1 MKLSVN
7 DLNVFVNT
15 PKDIAKLCE
24 DLSRLGLE
32 VESCIPCI
40 APKNVV
46 VGKVL
51 EKAPHKNAEKLSVCQ
66 VGVGKVLEK
75 APHKNAEKLSVC
87 QVGVGKEVLQI
98 VCGAKNVA
106 PNQFVPVA
114 LNGALIGST
123 TIAKTELRGV
133 ESCGMI
139 CSSAELGFPKINDGI
154 LELDESV
161 GELVLGKELNEYA
174 SFNTHVLEISLTPN
188 RGDCLSVLGI
198 AREIS
203 AFYHTPLKP
212 IKALNFTPKSDLIT
226 LSAGENIESHL
237 AYYLIYNHSLKTP
250 LNIKLSLAH
259 NNALSENDLKNFIEF
274 STHFSGVIMNAYS
287 LNKTPMDL
295 SVKNDENNLESVYIN
310 HQKRST
316 IAIKHQDQ
324 KDLSEYLLLEASY
337 TDPISLSLKLHAL
350 KDKTLQKDNALIYRS
365 ARGSNPNLSDGLN
378 FLSAHLKAAILESK
392 QIKHSLKDRTLTF
405 QLEDITE
412 ILGLAVEKEK
422 IQGILK
428 NLGFKVSVKEP
439 NSNPQILEVIAPN
452 FRHDIKTIQDIA
464 EEILRFV
471 GIDNLISKPLDCVS
485 SKNSNPHYDT
495 HRFFEN
501 LKHKALACGFKEV
514 IHYVF
519 YSKEKQQKLGF
530 EVLEDPLELQNP
542 ITTDLNTLRTSLV
555 CGLLDASLRN
565 KNLGFKSIA
574 LYEKGSVYNSK
585 REEIQKLG
593 FLVSGL
599 QKKESYPDAKG
610 KAWDFYSFAECVSKV
625 IGDFSL
631 ERLTAQTPINH
642 PYQSAKIIQNHE
654 IIGVIAKIHPKVIQE
669 LDLFESY
676 YAEIDAFKLKR
687 PAMLLK
693 PFSIYPSSVRDL
705 TLIIDENTAFS
716 EIKKALKD
724 AQIPNLSEILPLDI
738 FKESHNTIA
747 LSVRCVIHSLE
758 KTLNDEEVNS
768 AVQKALEIL
777 EKEFNARLKG

>member
-32 VESCIPCI
+32 VESCVSCV

-66 VGVGKVLEK
+66 VD
-75 APHKNAEKLSVC
+75 
-87 QVGVGKEVLQI
+87 VGKEVLQI

-133 ESCGMI
+133 ESHGMI
-139 CSSAELGFPKINDGI
+139 CSSTELGFPKINDGI

-174 SFNTHVLEISLTPN
+174 PFNTHVLEISLTPN

-226 LSAGENIESHL
+226 LSVGENIESHL
-237 AYYLIYNHSLKTP
+237 AYYLICNYSLKTP

-259 NNALSENDLKNFIEF
+259 NNALSENELKNFIEF

-287 LNKTPMDL
+287 LNKTPVDL

-324 KDLSEYLLLEASY
+324 KDLSECLLLEASY

-378 FLSAHLKAAILESK
+378 FLSVHLKATILESK
-392 QIKHSLKDRTLTF
+392 QTEHSLKDRALTF

-422 IQGILK
+422 IQSILK

-439 NSNPQILEVIAPN
+439 NLKPQILEIIVPN

-471 GIDNLISKPLDCVS
+471 GIDNLASKPLHCVS

-542 ITTDLNTLRTSLV
+542 ITTELNTLRTSLV

-574 LYEKGSVYNSK
+574 LYEKGSVYNAK

-631 ERLTAQTPINH
+631 EKLTAQTPINH
-642 PYQSAKIIQNHE
+642 PYQSAKIIQNNE

-676 YAEIDAFKLKR
+676 YAEIDASKLKR

-716 EIKKALKD
+716 RIKKALKD

-738 FKESHNTIA
+738 FKESDNTIA

>member
-7 DLNVFVNT
+7 DLSVFVNT

-66 VGVGKVLEK
+66 VD
-75 APHKNAEKLSVC
+75 
-87 QVGVGKEVLQI
+87 VGKEVLPI

-139 CSSAELGFPKINDGI
+139 CSSSELGFPKINDGI

-174 SFNTHVLEISLTPN
+174 PFNTHVLEISLTPN

-212 IKALNFTPKSDLIT
+212 IKALNFTPTSDWIT
-226 LSAGENIESHL
+226 LSADKNIESHL
-237 AYYLIYNHSLKTP
+237 AYYLVCNHSLKTP

-259 NNALSENDLKNFIEF
+259 NNALSENDLNNFIEF
-274 STHFSGVIMNAYS
+274 SAHFSGVVMNAYS

-324 KDLSEYLLLEASY
+324 KDLSEHLLLEASY
-337 TDPISLSLKLHAL
+337 IDPISLSLKLHAL

-378 FLSAHLKAAILESK
+378 FLSAQLKATILESK
-392 QIKHSLKDRTLTF
+392 QTKHSLKDRTLKF
-405 QLEDITE
+405 KLEDITE

-422 IQGILK
+422 IQSILK
-428 NLGFKVSVKEP
+428 NLDFKVSVKEP
-439 NSNPQILEVIAPN
+439 NSKPQILEVIAPN

-471 GIDNLISKPLDCVS
+471 GIDNLISKPLHCVS
-485 SKNSNPHYDT
+485 SKNSNPHYET

-514 IHYVF
+514 IHYMF

-542 ITTDLNTLRTSLV
+542 ITTELNTLRTSLV

-593 FLVSGL
+593 FLASGL

-631 ERLTAQTPINH
+631 EKLTIQTPINH
-642 PYQSAKIIQNHE
+642 PYQSAKIIQNNE
-654 IIGVIAKIHPKVIQE
+654 VIGVIAKIHPKVIQE

-676 YAEIDAFKLKR
+676 YAEIDASKLKR

-716 EIKKALKD
+716 RIKKALKD

-738 FKESHNTIA
+738 FKESDNTIA

>member
-7 DLNVFVNT
+7 DLSVFVDT

-32 VESCIPCI
+32 VESSIPCV

-51 EKAPHKNAEKLSVCQ
+51 EKAR
-66 VGVGKVLEK
+66 
-75 APHKNAEKLSVC
+75 HKNAEKLSVC

-139 CSSAELGFPKINDGI
+139 CSSNELGFPKINDGI

-161 GELVLGKELNEYA
+161 GELVLGKELNEYTP
-174 SFNTHVLEISLTPN
+174 FNTHVLEISLTPN

-226 LSAGENIESHL
+226 LCVGENIESHL
-237 AYYLIYNHSLKTP
+237 AYYLICNHSLKTP
-250 LNIKLSLAH
+250 LNVKLSLAH
-259 NNALSENDLKNFIEF
+259 NNALSENDLNNFIEF
-274 STHFSGVIMNAYS
+274 SAHFSGVVMNAYS
-287 LNKTPMDL
+287 LDATPIDL

-316 IAIKHQDQ
+316 IAIKHQDP

-378 FLSAHLKAAILESK
+378 FLSARLKAAILESK
-392 QIKHSLKDRTLTF
+392 QTKHALKDRTLKF
-405 QLEDITE
+405 KLEDITE
-412 ILGLAVEKEK
+412 ILGLAIEEET

-428 NLGFKVSVKEP
+428 NLGFKVSTKVP
-439 NSNPQILEVIAPN
+439 NSRPQILEVVAPN

-471 GIDNLISKPLDCVS
+471 GIDHLISKPLDSVS
-485 SKNSNPHYDT
+485 NKKSNPHYDT

-514 IHYVF
+514 VHYVF

-542 ITTDLNTLRTSLV
+542 ITTELNTLRTSLV

-593 FLVSGL
+593 FLASGL

-631 ERLTAQTPINH
+631 EKLTTQTPISH
-642 PYQSAKIIQNHE
+642 PYQSAKIIQNNE

-676 YAEIDAFKLKR
+676 YAEIDASKLKR

-716 EIKKALKD
+716 RIKKALKD

-738 FKESHNTIA
+738 FKESDNTIA
-747 LSVRCVIHSLE
+747 LSVRCVIYSLE

>member
-7 DLNVFVNT
+7 DLSVFVDV
-15 PKDIAKLCE
+15 PKNIAKLCE
-24 DLSRLGLE
+24 DLSCLGLE
-32 VESCIPCI
+32 VESCMLCV

-46 VGKVL
+46 VGKIL

-66 VGVGKVLEK
+66 VD
-75 APHKNAEKLSVC
+75 
-87 QVGVGKEVLQI
+87 VGKEVLQI

-106 PNQFVPVA
+106 LNQFVPVA

-139 CSSAELGFPKINDGI
+139 CSSSELGFPKINDGI

-161 GELVLGKELNEYA
+161 GELVLGKGLNEYTP
-174 SFNTHVLEISLTPN
+174 FNTHVLEISLTPN
-188 RGDCLSVLGI
+188 RGDCLSVLGV
-198 AREIS
+198 AREVS

-212 IKALNFTPKSDLIT
+212 IKALNFTPKSDFVT

-237 AYYLIYNHSLKTP
+237 AYYLVYNHSLKTP
-250 LNIKLSLAH
+250 LKVKLSLAH
-259 NNALSENDLKNFIEF
+259 NNALSENDLNNFIEF
-274 STHFSGVIMNAYS
+274 STHFSGVIMNAYN
-287 LNKTPMDL
+287 LDATPIDL

-337 TDPISLSLKLHAL
+337 IDPISLSLKLHAL

-365 ARGSNPNLSDGLN
+365 TRGSNPNLSDGLN
-378 FLSAHLKAAILESK
+378 FLSAHLKATILESK
-392 QIKHSLKDRTLTF
+392 QTKHSLKDRALKF

-412 ILGLAVEKEK
+412 ILGLAVEEEK

-428 NLGFKVSVKEP
+428 NLGFKVSIKVS
-439 NSNPQILEVIAPN
+439 NSKPPILEVIAPN
-452 FRHDIKTIQDIA
+452 FRHDIKTIQDIV

-471 GIDNLISKPLDCVS
+471 GIDNLVSKPLNCVS
-485 SKNSNPHYDT
+485 SKNSNSHYDT

-519 YSKEKQQKLGF
+519 YSKEKQQELGF
-530 EVLEDPLELQNP
+530 EVLEDSLELQNP
-542 ITTDLNTLRTSLV
+542 ITTELNTLRTSLV

-593 FLVSGL
+593 FLASGL

-631 ERLTAQTPINH
+631 EKLTTQTPINH
-642 PYQSAKIIQNHE
+642 PYQSAKIIQNNE
-654 IIGVIAKIHPKVIQE
+654 IIGVIAKIHPKIIQE

-676 YAEIDAFKLKR
+676 YAEIDASKLKR

-716 EIKKALKD
+716 KIKKALKD
-724 AQIPNLSEILPLDI
+724 AQIPNLSGILPLDI
-738 FKESHNTIA
+738 FKESHNSIA

>member
-24 DLSRLGLE
+24 DLSCLGLE
-32 VESCIPCI
+32 VESCIPCV

-46 VGKVL
+46 VGKI
-51 EKAPHKNAEKLSVCQ
+51 
-66 VGVGKVLEK
+66 LEK

-133 ESCGMI
+133 ESHGMI

-161 GELVLGKELNEYA
+161 GELVLGKELNEYTP
-174 SFNTHVLEISLTPN
+174 FNTHVLEISLTPN
-188 RGDCLSVLGI
+188 RGDCLSVLGV
-198 AREIS
+198 AREVS

-226 LSAGENIESHL
+226 LSADKNIESHL
-237 AYYLIYNHSLKTP
+237 AYYLVCNHSLKTP
-250 LNIKLSLAH
+250 LKVKLSLAH
-259 NNALSENDLKNFIEF
+259 NNALSENDLNNFIEF
-274 STHFSGVIMNAYS
+274 STHFSGVIMNAYN
-287 LNKTPMDL
+287 LNITPIDL

-324 KDLSEYLLLEASY
+324 KDLSECLLLEASY
-337 TDPISLSLKLHAL
+337 IDPISLSLKLHAL

-378 FLSAHLKAAILESK
+378 FLSAHLKATILESK
-392 QIKHSLKDRTLTF
+392 QTQHSLKDRTLTF

-422 IQGILK
+422 IQSILK
-428 NLGFKVSVKEP
+428 NLGFKVSAKEP
-439 NSNPQILEVIAPN
+439 NSKPQVLEVVAPN

-471 GIDNLISKPLDCVS
+471 GIDHLISKPLHCVS
-485 SKNSNPHYDT
+485 SKNSNPHYET

-574 LYEKGSVYNSK
+574 LYEKGSVYNAK

-593 FLVSGL
+593 FLASGL

-631 ERLTAQTPINH
+631 EKLTAQTPINH
-642 PYQSAKIIQNHE
+642 PYQSAKIIQNNE
-654 IIGVIAKIHPKVIQE
+654 IIGVIAKIHPKIIQE

-676 YAEIDAFKLKR
+676 YAEIDASKLKR

-716 EIKKALKD
+716 RIKKALKD

-738 FKESHNTIA
+738 FKESHNSIA

>member
-24 DLSRLGLE
+24 NLSCLGLE
-32 VESCIPCI
+32 VESCVSCV

-66 VGVGKVLEK
+66 VD
-75 APHKNAEKLSVC
+75 
-87 QVGVGKEVLQI
+87 VGKEVLQI

-123 TIAKTELRGV
+123 TIAKTDLRGV
-133 ESCGMI
+133 ESHGMI
-139 CSSAELGFPKINDGI
+139 CSSTELGFPKINDGI

-174 SFNTHVLEISLTPN
+174 PFNTHVLEISLTPN
-188 RGDCLSVLGI
+188 RGDCLSVLGV

-203 AFYHTPLKP
+203 AFYRTPLKP

-226 LSAGENIESHL
+226 LSADENIESHL
-237 AYYLIYNHSLKTP
+237 AYYLVCNHSLKTP

-259 NNALSENDLKNFIEF
+259 NNALSENDLNNFIEF
-274 STHFSGVIMNAYS
+274 SVHFSGVIMNAYS
-287 LNKTPMDL
+287 LNTTPMDL
-295 SVKNDENNLESVYIN
+295 SVKNDENNFESVYIN

-316 IAIKHQDQ
+316 IAIKHQVQ
-324 KDLSEYLLLEASY
+324 KDLSECLLLEASY
-337 TDPISLSLKLHAL
+337 IDPISLSLKLHAL

-378 FLSAHLKAAILESK
+378 FLSAHLKATILESK
-392 QIKHSLKDRTLTF
+392 QTEHSLKDRTLTF

-412 ILGLAVEKEK
+412 ILGLVVEKEK

-428 NLGFKVSVKEP
+428 NLGFKVSAKES
-439 NSNPQILEVIAPN
+439 NSKPQILEVIVPN

-471 GIDNLISKPLDCVS
+471 GIDNLASKPLHCVS
-485 SKNSNPHYDT
+485 SKNSNPHYET

-530 EVLEDPLELQNP
+530 EVLEDSLELQNP
-542 ITTDLNTLRTSLV
+542 ITTELNTLRTSLV

-593 FLVSGL
+593 FLISGL

-631 ERLTAQTPINH
+631 EKLTAQTPINH
-642 PYQSAKIIQNHE
+642 PYQSAKIIQNNE

-676 YAEIDAFKLKR
+676 YAEIDASKLKR

-716 EIKKALKD
+716 KIKKALKD

-738 FKESHNTIA
+738 FKESDNTIA

>member
-46 VGKVL
+46 VGKIL

-66 VGVGKVLEK
+66 VDI
-75 APHKNAEKLSVC
+75 
-87 QVGVGKEVLQI
+87 GKEVLQI

-106 PNQFVPVA
+106 KNQFAPVA

-133 ESCGMI
+133 ESHGMI
-139 CSSAELGFPKINDGI
+139 CSSIELGFPKINDGI

-174 SFNTHVLEISLTPN
+174 PFNTHVLEISLTPN

-226 LSAGENIESHL
+226 LSVGENIESHL
-237 AYYLIYNHSLKTP
+237 AYYLICNHSLKTP

-259 NNALSENDLKNFIEF
+259 NNALSENDLNNFIEF
-274 STHFSGVIMNAYS
+274 SAHFSGVILNAYS

-350 KDKTLQKDNALIYRS
+350 KDKALQKDNALIYRS

-392 QIKHSLKDRTLTF
+392 QTEHSLKDRTLEF

-412 ILGLAVEKEK
+412 ILGLAVEEEK

-428 NLGFKVSVKEP
+428 NLGFKVSIKVS
-439 NSNPQILEVIAPN
+439 NSKPPILEVIVPN

-471 GIDNLISKPLDCVS
+471 GIDNLVSKPLNCVS

-542 ITTDLNTLRTSLV
+542 ITTELNTLRTSLV

-574 LYEKGSVYNSK
+574 LYEKGSVYNAK
-585 REEIQKLG
+585 REEVQKLG
-593 FLVSGL
+593 FLASGL

-631 ERLTAQTPINH
+631 EKLTAQTPINH

-654 IIGVIAKIHPKVIQE
+654 IIGVIAKIHPKIIQE

-676 YAEIDAFKLKR
+676 YAEIDASKLKR
-687 PAMLLK
+687 HAMLLK

-716 EIKKALKD
+716 KIKKALKD

-738 FKESHNTIA
+738 FKESDNTVA

-768 AVQKALEIL
+768 VVQKALEIL
-777 EKEFNARLKG
+777 EKEFNAHLKG

>member
-66 VGVGKVLEK
+66 VD
-75 APHKNAEKLSVC
+75 
-87 QVGVGKEVLQI
+87 VGKEVLQI

-106 PNQFVPVA
+106 PNQFAPVA

-133 ESCGMI
+133 ESHGMI
-139 CSSAELGFPKINDGI
+139 CSSIELGFPKINDGI

-174 SFNTHVLEISLTPN
+174 PFNTHVLEISLTPN

-226 LSAGENIESHL
+226 LSADKNIESYL
-237 AYYLIYNHSLKTP
+237 AYYLICNHSLKTP
-250 LNIKLSLAH
+250 LNVKLSLAH
-259 NNALSENDLKNFIEF
+259 NNALSENDLNNFIEF

-287 LNKTPMDL
+287 LNTTPMDL

-324 KDLSEYLLLEASY
+324 KDLSECLLLEASY
-337 TDPISLSLKLHAL
+337 IDPISLSLKLHAL

-378 FLSAHLKAAILESK
+378 FLSAHLKATILESK
-392 QIKHSLKDRTLTF
+392 QTKHSLEDRTLTF

-422 IQGILK
+422 IQSILK
-428 NLGFKVSVKEP
+428 NLGFKVSAKEP
-439 NSNPQILEVIAPN
+439 NSKPQILEVIAPN

-471 GIDNLISKPLDCVS
+471 GIDNLISKPLHCVS

-542 ITTDLNTLRTSLV
+542 ITTELNTLRTSLV

-642 PYQSAKIIQNHE
+642 PYQSAKIIQNNE
-654 IIGVIAKIHPKVIQE
+654 IIGMIAKIHPKVIQE

-676 YAEIDAFKLKR
+676 YAEIDASKLKR

-716 EIKKALKD
+716 RIKKALKD

-738 FKESHNTIA
+738 FKESDNTIA

>member
-15 PKDIAKLCE
+15 PKDIVKLCE

-66 VGVGKVLEK
+66 VD
-75 APHKNAEKLSVC
+75 
-87 QVGVGKEVLQI
+87 VGKEVLQI

-114 LNGALIGST
+114 LNGVLIGST

-133 ESCGMI
+133 ESHGMI
-139 CSSAELGFPKINDGI
+139 CSSTELGFPKINDGI

-161 GELVLGKELNEYA
+161 GELVLGKELHEYA
-174 SFNTHVLEISLTPN
+174 PFNTHVLEISLTPN
-188 RGDCLSVLGI
+188 RGDCLSILGI

-212 IKALNFTPKSDLIT
+212 IKALNFTPKSDLIM
-226 LSAGENIESHL
+226 LSVGENIESHL

-259 NNALSENDLKNFIEF
+259 NNALSENDLNNFIEF
-274 STHFSGVIMNAYS
+274 SVHFSGVILNAYG
-287 LNKTPMDL
+287 LNKTPVDL

-324 KDLSEYLLLEASY
+324 KDLSECLLLEASY
-337 TDPISLSLKLHAL
+337 TDPVSLSLKLHAL
-350 KDKTLQKDNALIYRS
+350 KDKTLQKDNALVYRS

-378 FLSAHLKAAILESK
+378 FLSTHLKATILESK
-392 QIKHSLKDRTLTF
+392 QTKHSLKDRTLKF

-422 IQGILK
+422 IQSILK
-428 NLGFKVSVKEP
+428 NLGFKVSAKEP
-439 NSNPQILEVIAPN
+439 NSNPQVLEVIVPN

-485 SKNSNPHYDT
+485 SKHSNPHYDT

-542 ITTDLNTLRTSLV
+542 ITTELNTLRTSLV

-593 FLVSGL
+593 FLASGL

-610 KAWDFYSFAECVSKV
+610 KAWDFYSFAECVSRI

-631 ERLTAQTPINH
+631 EKLTTQTPINH
-642 PYQSAKIIQNHE
+642 PYQSAKIIQNNE
-654 IIGVIAKIHPKVIQE
+654 VIGVIAKIHPKVIQE

-676 YAEIDAFKLKR
+676 YAEIDASKLKR

-716 EIKKALKD
+716 KIKKALKD
-724 AQIPNLSEILPLDI
+724 AQIPNLSEILPLDV
-738 FKESHNTIA
+738 FKESDNTIA

>member
-15 PKDIAKLCE
+15 PKDVAKLCE

-32 VESCIPCI
+32 VESCIPCV

-66 VGVGKVLEK
+66 VD
-75 APHKNAEKLSVC
+75 
-87 QVGVGKEVLQI
+87 VGKEVLQI

-139 CSSAELGFPKINDGI
+139 CSSSELGFPKINDGI

-174 SFNTHVLEISLTPN
+174 PFNTHVLEISLTPN
-188 RGDCLSVLGI
+188 RGDCLSVLGV

-259 NNALSENDLKNFIEF
+259 NNALSENDLNNFIEF

-287 LNKTPMDL
+287 LNKTPIDL
-295 SVKNDENNLESVYIN
+295 SVKNDENNFESVYIN

-324 KDLSEYLLLEASY
+324 KDLSECLLLEASY

-378 FLSAHLKAAILESK
+378 FLSAHLKATILESK
-392 QIKHSLKDRTLTF
+392 QTEHSLKDYALKF

-412 ILGLAVEKEK
+412 ILGLAVEEEK

-428 NLGFKVSVKEP
+428 NLGFKVSIKEP
-439 NSNPQILEVIAPN
+439 NSKPQILEVVVPN

-464 EEILRFV
+464 EEILRSV
-471 GIDNLISKPLDCVS
+471 GIDNLISKPLNSIS

-542 ITTDLNTLRTSLV
+542 ITTDLNTLRASLV

-631 ERLTAQTPINH
+631 EKLTTQTPINH

-676 YAEIDAFKLKR
+676 YAEIDASKLKR

-716 EIKKALKD
+716 RIKKALKD

-738 FKESHNTIA
+738 FKESHNSIA

>member
-7 DLNVFVNT
+7 DLSVFVDT

-32 VESCIPCI
+32 VESCIPCV

-66 VGVGKVLEK
+66 VD
-75 APHKNAEKLSVC
+75 
-87 QVGVGKEVLQI
+87 VGKEVLQI

-114 LNGALIGST
+114 LNGVLIGST

-139 CSSAELGFPKINDGI
+139 CSSNELGFPKINDGI

-161 GELVLGKELNEYA
+161 GELVLGKGLNEYA
-174 SFNTHVLEISLTPN
+174 PFNTHVLEISLTPN

-226 LSAGENIESHL
+226 LCAGENIESHL
-237 AYYLIYNHSLKTP
+237 VYYLICNHSLKTP
-250 LNIKLSLAH
+250 LNVKLSLAH
-259 NNALSENDLKNFIEF
+259 NNALSENDLSNFIEF
-274 STHFSGVIMNAYS
+274 SVHFSGVVMNAYS
-287 LNKTPMDL
+287 MNATPIDL

-378 FLSAHLKAAILESK
+378 FLSAHLKATILESK
-392 QIKHSLKDRTLTF
+392 QTKHALKDRTLKF
-405 QLEDITE
+405 KLEDITE
-412 ILGLAVEKEK
+412 ILGLVVEEET

-428 NLGFKVSVKEP
+428 NLGFKVSIKEP
-439 NSNPQILEVIAPN
+439 NSKPQILEVVVPN

-471 GIDNLISKPLDCVS
+471 GIDHLISKPLDSVS
-485 SKNSNPHYDT
+485 NKKSNPHYDT

-542 ITTDLNTLRTSLV
+542 ITTELNTLRTSLV

-593 FLVSGL
+593 FLASGL

-631 ERLTAQTPINH
+631 EKLTTQAPINH
-642 PYQSAKIIQNHE
+642 PYQSAKIIQNHK

-676 YAEIDAFKLKR
+676 YAEIDASKLKR
-687 PAMLLK
+687 PTMLLK

-716 EIKKALKD
+716 RIKKALKD
-724 AQIPNLSEILPLDI
+724 AKIPNLSEILPLDI
-738 FKESHNTIA
+738 FKESNNSIA

>member
-7 DLNVFVNT
+7 DLSVFVDT

-24 DLSRLGLE
+24 DLSCLGLE
-32 VESCIPCI
+32 VESCIPCV

-46 VGKVL
+46 VGKIL

-66 VGVGKVLEK
+66 VD
-75 APHKNAEKLSVC
+75 
-87 QVGVGKEVLQI
+87 VGKEVLQI

-114 LNGALIGST
+114 LKGAIIGST

-139 CSSAELGFPKINDGI
+139 CSSNELGFPKINDGI

-174 SFNTHVLEISLTPN
+174 PFNTHVLEISLTPN
-188 RGDCLSVLGI
+188 RGDCLSVLGV
-198 AREIS
+198 AREVS

-212 IKALNFTPKSDLIT
+212 IKALNFTPKSDFVT
-226 LSAGENIESHL
+226 LSADKNIESHL
-237 AYYLIYNHSLKTP
+237 AYYLVCNHSLKTP
-250 LNIKLSLAH
+250 LKVKLSLAH
-259 NNALSENDLKNFIEF
+259 NNALSGNDLNNFIEF
-274 STHFSGVIMNAYS
+274 SAHFSGVIMNAYS
-287 LNKTPMDL
+287 LNATPIDL

-337 TDPISLSLKLHAL
+337 TDPVSLSLKLHAL

-392 QIKHSLKDRTLTF
+392 QTKHSLKDRVLQF
-405 QLEDITE
+405 KLEEITE
-412 ILGLAVEKEK
+412 ILGLAVEEET

-428 NLGFKVSVKEP
+428 NLGFKVSAKVSDSK
-439 NSNPQILEVIAPN
+439 PQILEVVAPN

-471 GIDNLISKPLDCVS
+471 GIDHLISKPLDSVS

-542 ITTDLNTLRTSLV
+542 ITTELNTLRTSLV

-593 FLVSGL
+593 FLASGL

-631 ERLTAQTPINH
+631 EKLTTQTPINH

-716 EIKKALKD
+716 RIKKALKD
-724 AQIPNLSEILPLDI
+724 AKIPNLSEILPLDI
-738 FKESHNTIA
+738 FKESNNTIA

>member
-15 PKDIAKLCE
+15 PKDVAKLCE

-32 VESCIPCI
+32 VESCIPCV

-66 VGVGKVLEK
+66 VD
-75 APHKNAEKLSVC
+75 
-87 QVGVGKEVLQI
+87 VGKEVLQI

-114 LNGALIGST
+114 LNGVLIGST

-139 CSSAELGFPKINDGI
+139 CSSIELGFPKINDGI

-174 SFNTHVLEISLTPN
+174 PFNTHVFEISLTPN

-237 AYYLIYNHSLKTP
+237 AYYLICNYSLKTP

-259 NNALSENDLKNFIEF
+259 NNALSENDLNNFIEF
-274 STHFSGVIMNAYS
+274 SAHFSGVILNAYS
-287 LNKTPMDL
+287 LNTTPVDL

-324 KDLSEYLLLEASY
+324 KDLSECLLLEASY
-337 TDPISLSLKLHAL
+337 TDPVSLSLKLHAL
-350 KDKTLQKDNALIYRS
+350 KDKTLQKDNALVYRS

-378 FLSAHLKAAILESK
+378 FLSAHLKATILESK
-392 QIKHSLKDRTLTF
+392 QTKHSLKDRTLTF

-439 NSNPQILEVIAPN
+439 NSKPQILEVIVPN

-471 GIDNLISKPLDCVS
+471 GIDNLVSKPLHCVS

-542 ITTDLNTLRTSLV
+542 ITTELNTLRTSLV

-610 KAWDFYSFAECVSKV
+610 KTWDFYSFAECVSRI

-631 ERLTAQTPINH
+631 EKLTAQTPINH
-642 PYQSAKIIQNHE
+642 PYQSAKIIQNNE

-716 EIKKALKD
+716 NIKKALKD
-724 AQIPNLSEILPLDI
+724 AKIPNLSEILPLDI
-738 FKESHNTIA
+738 FKESNNSIA

>member
-15 PKDIAKLCE
+15 PKDVAKLCE

-66 VGVGKVLEK
+66 VD
-75 APHKNAEKLSVC
+75 
-87 QVGVGKEVLQI
+87 VGKEVLQI

-123 TIAKTELRGV
+123 TIAKTDLRGV

-139 CSSAELGFPKINDGI
+139 CSSSELGFPKINDGI

-174 SFNTHVLEISLTPN
+174 PFNTHVLEISLTPN

-250 LNIKLSLAH
+250 LNVKLSLAH
-259 NNALSENDLKNFIEF
+259 NNALSENDLNNFIEF
-274 STHFSGVIMNAYS
+274 SAHFSGVIMNAYS
-287 LNKTPMDL
+287 LNATPMDL

-324 KDLSEYLLLEASY
+324 KDLSECLLLEASY

-378 FLSAHLKAAILESK
+378 FLSAHLKATILESK
-392 QIKHSLKDRTLTF
+392 QTKHSLKDRTLTF

-422 IQGILK
+422 IQSILK
-428 NLGFKVSVKEP
+428 NLGFKVSAKEP
-439 NSNPQILEVIAPN
+439 NSKPQILEIVAPN

-471 GIDNLISKPLDCVS
+471 GIDNLISKPLNCIS
-485 SKNSNPHYDT
+485 NKNSNPHYDT

-530 EVLEDPLELQNP
+530 EVLEDSLELQNP
-542 ITTDLNTLRTSLV
+542 ITTELNTLRTSLV

-574 LYEKGSVYNSK
+574 LYEKGSVYNAK

-593 FLVSGL
+593 FLASGL

-610 KAWDFYSFAECVSKV
+610 KAWDFYSFAECVSRI

-631 ERLTAQTPINH
+631 EKLTTQTPINH

-676 YAEIDAFKLKR
+676 YAEIDASKLKC

-716 EIKKALKD
+716 RIKKALKD

-738 FKESHNTIA
+738 FKESDNTIA

>member
-1 MKLSVN
+1 MKLSIN

-32 VESCIPCI
+32 VESCVSCA

-46 VGKVL
+46 VGKIL

-66 VGVGKVLEK
+66 VGM
-75 APHKNAEKLSVC
+75 
-87 QVGVGKEVLQI
+87 GKEVLQI

-139 CSSAELGFPKINDGI
+139 CSSSELGFPKINDGI

-174 SFNTHVLEISLTPN
+174 PFNTHVLEFSLTPN

-226 LSAGENIESHL
+226 LCVGENIESHL
-237 AYYLIYNHSLKTP
+237 AYYLICNHSLKTP
-250 LNIKLSLAH
+250 LNVKLSLAH
-259 NNALSENDLKNFIEF
+259 NNALSENDLNNFIEF

-287 LNKTPMDL
+287 LNATPIDL
-295 SVKNDENNLESVYIN
+295 SVKNNENNLESVYIN

-324 KDLSEYLLLEASY
+324 KDLSEYLLLESSY
-337 TDPISLSLKLHAL
+337 IDPISLSLKLHAL

-392 QIKHSLKDRTLTF
+392 QTQHSLKDRTLQF

-412 ILGLAVEKEK
+412 ILGLAIEEEK

-428 NLGFKVSVKEP
+428 NLGFKVSIKVS
-439 NSNPQILEVIAPN
+439 NSKPQILEVVVPN

-471 GIDNLISKPLDCVS
+471 GIDHLISKPLNSVS
-485 SKNSNPHYDT
+485 NKKSNPHYDT

-542 ITTDLNTLRTSLV
+542 ITTELNTLRTSLV

-593 FLVSGL
+593 FLASGL

-631 ERLTAQTPINH
+631 EKLTTQTPINH
-642 PYQSAKIIQNHE
+642 PYQSAKIIQNHK

-676 YAEIDAFKLKR
+676 YAEIDASKLKR

-716 EIKKALKD
+716 NIKKALKD
-724 AQIPNLSEILPLDI
+724 AKIPNLSEILPLDI
-738 FKESHNTIA
+738 FKESNNTIA

>member
-7 DLNVFVNT
+7 DLSVFVDV
-15 PKDIAKLCE
+15 PKDITKLCE

-66 VGVGKVLEK
+66 VDI
-75 APHKNAEKLSVC
+75 
-87 QVGVGKEVLQI
+87 GKEVLPI

-106 PNQFVPVA
+106 PNQFAPVA
-114 LNGALIGST
+114 LKGAIIGST

-133 ESCGMI
+133 ESHGMI
-139 CSSAELGFPKINDGI
+139 CSSIELGFPKINDGI

-174 SFNTHVLEISLTPN
+174 PFNTHVLEISLTPN

-226 LSAGENIESHL
+226 LSVGENIESHL

-259 NNALSENDLKNFIEF
+259 NNALSENDLNNFIEF

-287 LNKTPMDL
+287 LNTTPVDL

-324 KDLSEYLLLEASY
+324 KDLSECLLLEASY
-337 TDPISLSLKLHAL
+337 IDPISLSLKLHAL
-350 KDKTLQKDNALIYRS
+350 KDKTLQKDNALVYRS

-378 FLSAHLKAAILESK
+378 FLSTQLKATILESK
-392 QIKHSLKDRTLTF
+392 QTKHSLKDRALKF

-412 ILGLAVEKEK
+412 ILGLVIEAEK

-428 NLGFKVSVKEP
+428 NLGFKVSIKVS
-439 NSNPQILEVIAPN
+439 NSKPQILEAIVPN

-542 ITTDLNTLRTSLV
+542 ITTELNTLRTSLV

-574 LYEKGSVYNSK
+574 LYERGSVYNSK

-593 FLVSGL
+593 FLASGL

-610 KAWDFYSFAECVSKV
+610 KAWDFYSFAECVSRI

-631 ERLTAQTPINH
+631 EKLTTQTPINH
-642 PYQSAKIIQNHE
+642 PYQNAKIIQNHE

-676 YAEIDAFKLKR
+676 YAEIDASKLKR

-716 EIKKALKD
+716 KIKKALKD

-738 FKESHNTIA
+738 FKESHNSIA

>member
-7 DLNVFVNT
+7 DLSVFVNT

-32 VESCIPCI
+32 VESCISCV

-66 VGVGKVLEK
+66 VD
-75 APHKNAEKLSVC
+75 
-87 QVGVGKEVLQI
+87 VGKEVLPI

-123 TIAKTELRGV
+123 TIAKTDLRGV
-133 ESCGMI
+133 ESHGMI
-139 CSSAELGFPKINDGI
+139 CSSSELGFPKINDGI

-174 SFNTHVLEISLTPN
+174 PFNTHVLEISLTPN

-212 IKALNFTPKSDLIT
+212 IKALNFTPTSDLIT
-226 LSAGENIESHL
+226 LITGENIESHL
-237 AYYLIYNHSLKTP
+237 AYYLVCNHSLKTP
-250 LNIKLSLAH
+250 LNVKLSLAH
-259 NNALSENDLKNFIEF
+259 NNALSENDLNNFIEF
-274 STHFSGVIMNAYS
+274 SAHFSGVIMNAYS

-324 KDLSEYLLLEASY
+324 KDLSECLLLEASY

-378 FLSAHLKAAILESK
+378 FLSAQLKATILESK
-392 QIKHSLKDRTLTF
+392 QTKHSLKDRTLTF

-428 NLGFKVSVKEP
+428 NLGFKVSTKKP
-439 NSNPQILEVIAPN
+439 NSKPQILEVIAPN

-471 GIDNLISKPLDCVS
+471 GIGNLISKPLNSVS
-485 SKNSNPHYDT
+485 SKNSNPHYET

-574 LYEKGSVYNSK
+574 LYEKGSVYNAK

-631 ERLTAQTPINH
+631 EKLTTQTPINH
-642 PYQSAKIIQNHE
+642 PYQSAKIIQNNE

-676 YAEIDAFKLKR
+676 YAEIDASKLKR

-716 EIKKALKD
+716 KIKKALKD

-738 FKESHNTIA
+738 FKESDNTIA

-768 AVQKALEIL
+768 AVQKTLEIL

>member
-1 MKLSVN
+1 MKLSIN

-46 VGKVL
+46 VGKIL

-66 VGVGKVLEK
+66 VD
-75 APHKNAEKLSVC
+75 
-87 QVGVGKEVLQI
+87 VGKEVLPI

-133 ESCGMI
+133 ESHGMI
-139 CSSAELGFPKINDGI
+139 CSSSELGFPKINDGI

-161 GELVLGKELNEYA
+161 GGLVLGKELNKYA
-174 SFNTHVLEISLTPN
+174 PFNTHVLEISLTPN

-212 IKALNFTPKSDLIT
+212 IKALNFTPKSDSIT
-226 LSAGENIESHL
+226 LSVGENIESHL

-259 NNALSENDLKNFIEF
+259 NNALSENDLNNFIEF

-316 IAIKHQDQ
+316 IAIKHQVQ
-324 KDLSEYLLLEASY
+324 KDLSECLLLEASY
-337 TDPISLSLKLHAL
+337 IDPISLSLKLHAL

-378 FLSAHLKAAILESK
+378 FLSTHLKATILESK
-392 QIKHSLKDRTLTF
+392 QTEHSLKDRTLEF

-422 IQGILK
+422 IQSILK
-428 NLGFKVSVKEP
+428 NLGFKVSTKEP
-439 NSNPQILEVIAPN
+439 NSKPQILEVVVPN

-471 GIDNLISKPLDCVS
+471 GIDNLVSKPLNCVS
-485 SKNSNPHYDT
+485 SKNSNPHYET

-574 LYEKGSVYNSK
+574 LYEKGSVYNAK

-610 KAWDFYSFAECVSKV
+610 KAWDFYSFTECVSRI

-631 ERLTAQTPINH
+631 EKLTTQTPINH
-642 PYQSAKIIQNHE
+642 PYQSAKIIQNNE

-676 YAEIDAFKLKR
+676 YAEIDASKLKR

-716 EIKKALKD
+716 KIKKALED

-738 FKESHNTIA
+738 FKESHNSIA

-768 AVQKALEIL
+768 AVQKVLEIL

>member
-7 DLNVFVNT
+7 DLNVFVDV

-24 DLSRLGLE
+24 DLSCLGLE

-66 VGVGKVLEK
+66 VD
-75 APHKNAEKLSVC
+75 
-87 QVGVGKEVLQI
+87 VGKEVLPI

-106 PNQFVPVA
+106 PNQFAPVA
-114 LNGALIGST
+114 LKGAIIGST

-133 ESCGMI
+133 ESHGMI
-139 CSSAELGFPKINDGI
+139 CSSIELGFPKINDGI

-174 SFNTHVLEISLTPN
+174 PFNTHVLEISLTPN

-226 LSAGENIESHL
+226 LSVGENIESHL
-237 AYYLIYNHSLKTP
+237 AYYLICNHSLKTP

-259 NNALSENDLKNFIEF
+259 NNALSENDLNNFIEF
-274 STHFSGVIMNAYS
+274 STHFSGVILNAYS
-287 LNKTPMDL
+287 LNKTPIDL

-337 TDPISLSLKLHAL
+337 SDPISLSLKLHAL

-378 FLSAHLKAAILESK
+378 FLSAHLKATILESK
-392 QIKHSLKDRTLTF
+392 QTKHSLKDRALKF

-412 ILGLAVEKEK
+412 ILGLVIEAEK

-428 NLGFKVSVKEP
+428 NLGFKVSAKEP
-439 NSNPQILEVIAPN
+439 NSKPQILEVIVPN

-542 ITTDLNTLRTSLV
+542 ITTELNTLRTSLV

-593 FLVSGL
+593 FLISGL

-610 KAWDFYSFAECVSKV
+610 KAWDFYSFAECVSRI

-631 ERLTAQTPINH
+631 EKLTAQTPINH
-642 PYQSAKIIQNHE
+642 PYQSAKIIQNNE
-654 IIGVIAKIHPKVIQE
+654 VIGVIAKIHPKVIQE
-669 LDLFESY
+669 WDLFESY
-676 YAEIDAFKLKR
+676 YAEIDASKLKR

-716 EIKKALKD
+716 RIKKALKD

-738 FKESHNTIA
+738 FKESDNTIA

-768 AVQKALEIL
+768 VVQKALEIL

>member
-15 PKDIAKLCE
+15 PKDIVKLCE

-32 VESCIPCI
+32 VESCISCV

-66 VGVGKVLEK
+66 VDI
-75 APHKNAEKLSVC
+75 
-87 QVGVGKEVLQI
+87 GKEVLQI

-139 CSSAELGFPKINDGI
+139 CSSSELGFPKINDGI

-174 SFNTHVLEISLTPN
+174 PFNTHVLEISLTPN

-203 AFYHTPLKP
+203 AFYNTPLKP
-212 IKALNFTPKSDLIT
+212 IKALNFTPKSDSIT

-237 AYYLIYNHSLKTP
+237 AYYLICNHSLKTP

-259 NNALSENDLKNFIEF
+259 NNALSENDLNNFIEF
-274 STHFSGVIMNAYS
+274 SAHFSGVIMNAYS
-287 LNKTPMDL
+287 LNITPIDL

-378 FLSAHLKAAILESK
+378 FLSAHLKATILESK
-392 QIKHSLKDRTLTF
+392 QTQHSLKDRTLTF

-422 IQGILK
+422 IQSILK
-428 NLGFKVSVKEP
+428 NLGFKVSAKEP
-439 NSNPQILEVIAPN
+439 NSKPQILEIVVPN

-471 GIDNLISKPLDCVS
+471 GIDNLVSKPLHCVS

-574 LYEKGSVYNSK
+574 LYEKGSVYNAK
-585 REEIQKLG
+585 REETQKLG

-631 ERLTAQTPINH
+631 EKLTTQTPINH

-705 TLIIDENTAFS
+705 TLIIDDNTAFS

-738 FKESHNTIA
+738 FKESHNSIA

>member
-7 DLNVFVNT
+7 DLNVFVDT

-32 VESCIPCI
+32 VESCIPCA

-46 VGKVL
+46 
-51 EKAPHKNAEKLSVCQ
+51 
-66 VGVGKVLEK
+66 VGKVLEK

-123 TIAKTELRGV
+123 TIAKTDLRGV

-139 CSSAELGFPKINDGI
+139 CSSSELGFPKINDGI

-161 GELVLGKELNEYA
+161 GELVLGKGLNEYA
-174 SFNTHVLEISLTPN
+174 PFNTHVLEISLTPN

-226 LSAGENIESHL
+226 LCANENIESHL
-237 AYYLIYNHSLKTP
+237 AYYLVCNHSLKTP
-250 LNIKLSLAH
+250 LNVKLSLAH
-259 NNALSENDLKNFIEF
+259 NNALNENDLNNFIEF
-274 STHFSGVIMNAYS
+274 STHFSGVVMNAYS
-287 LNKTPMDL
+287 LNATPIDL

-316 IAIKHQDQ
+316 IAIKHQDP

-337 TDPISLSLKLHAL
+337 IDPISLSLKLHAL

-378 FLSAHLKAAILESK
+378 FLSAHLKVAILESK
-392 QIKHSLKDRTLTF
+392 QTKHALKDRTLKF
-405 QLEDITE
+405 KLEDITE
-412 ILGLAVEKEK
+412 ILGLAIEEET

-428 NLGFKVSVKEP
+428 NLGFKVSTKEP
-439 NSNPQILEVIAPN
+439 NSKPQILEVVAPN

-471 GIDNLISKPLDCVS
+471 GIDHLISKPLDSVS
-485 SKNSNPHYDT
+485 NKKSNPHYDT

-530 EVLEDPLELQNP
+530 EVLEDSLELQNP
-542 ITTDLNTLRTSLV
+542 ITTELNTLRTSLV

-593 FLVSGL
+593 FLASGL

-631 ERLTAQTPINH
+631 EKLTTQAPINH

-676 YAEIDAFKLKR
+676 YAEIDASKLKR

-716 EIKKALKD
+716 RIKKALKD

-738 FKESHNTIA
+738 FKESDNTIA
-747 LSVRCVIHSLE
+747 LSVRCVIYSLE

-768 AVQKALEIL
+768 AVQKTLEIL

>member
-7 DLNVFVNT
+7 DLSVFVDV

-32 VESCIPCI
+32 VESSIPCV

-46 VGKVL
+46 
-51 EKAPHKNAEKLSVCQ
+51 
-66 VGVGKVLEK
+66 VGKVLEK

-139 CSSAELGFPKINDGI
+139 CSSNELGFPKINDGI

-174 SFNTHVLEISLTPN
+174 PFNTHVLEISLTPN

-226 LSAGENIESHL
+226 LCADENTESHL
-237 AYYLIYNHSLKTP
+237 AYYLICNHSLKTP
-250 LNIKLSLAH
+250 LSVKLSLAH
-259 NNALSENDLKNFIEF
+259 NNALSENDLNNFIEF
-274 STHFSGVIMNAYS
+274 SAHFSGVVMNAYS
-287 LNKTPMDL
+287 LNATPIDL

-324 KDLSEYLLLEASY
+324 KDLSECLLLEASY

-378 FLSAHLKAAILESK
+378 FLSTHLKATILESK
-392 QIKHSLKDRTLTF
+392 QTKHVLKDRALKF
-405 QLEDITE
+405 KLEDITE
-412 ILGLAVEKEK
+412 ILGLVIEEEK

-428 NLGFKVSVKEP
+428 NLGFKVSAKVS
-439 NSNPQILEVIAPN
+439 NSKPQILEVVAPN

-471 GIDNLISKPLDCVS
+471 GIDHLISKPLDSVS
-485 SKNSNPHYDT
+485 NKKSNPHYDT

-514 IHYVF
+514 VHYVF

-542 ITTDLNTLRTSLV
+542 ITTELNTLRTSLV

-593 FLVSGL
+593 FLASGL

-631 ERLTAQTPINH
+631 EKLTTQAPINH
-642 PYQSAKIIQNHE
+642 PYQSAKVIQNHE

-676 YAEIDAFKLKR
+676 YAEIDASKLKR

-716 EIKKALKD
+716 NIKKALKD
-724 AQIPNLSEILPLDI
+724 AKIPNLSEILPLDI
-738 FKESHNTIA
+738 FKESNNSIA

>member
-66 VGVGKVLEK
+66 VD
-75 APHKNAEKLSVC
+75 
-87 QVGVGKEVLQI
+87 VGKEVLPI

-106 PNQFVPVA
+106 PNQFAPVA
-114 LNGALIGST
+114 LKGAIIGST
-123 TIAKTELRGV
+123 PIAKTELRGV
-133 ESCGMI
+133 ESHGMI
-139 CSSAELGFPKINDGI
+139 CSSIELGFPKINDGI
-154 LELDESV
+154 LKLDESV
-161 GELVLGKELNEYA
+161 GELVLGKELHEYTP
-174 SFNTHVLEISLTPN
+174 FNTHVLEISLTPN

-203 AFYHTPLKP
+203 AFYNTPLKP

-226 LSAGENIESHL
+226 LSVGENIESHL

-259 NNALSENDLKNFIEF
+259 NNALSENDLNNFIEF
-274 STHFSGVIMNAYS
+274 SAHFSGVILNAYS

-295 SVKNDENNLESVYIN
+295 IIKNDENNLESVYIN

-324 KDLSEYLLLEASY
+324 KGLSECLLLEASY

-378 FLSAHLKAAILESK
+378 FLSAHLKATILESK
-392 QIKHSLKDRTLTF
+392 QTKHSLKDRALKF

-412 ILGLAVEKEK
+412 ILGLVIEAEK

-428 NLGFKVSVKEP
+428 NLGFKVSAKEP
-439 NSNPQILEVIAPN
+439 NSKPQILEVIVPN

-471 GIDNLISKPLDCVS
+471 GIDNLISKPLDSIS

-542 ITTDLNTLRTSLV
+542 ITTELNTLRTSLV

-574 LYEKGSVYNSK
+574 LYEKGSVYNAK

-610 KAWDFYSFAECVSKV
+610 KAWDFYSFAECVSRI

-631 ERLTAQTPINH
+631 EKLTTQTPINH

-654 IIGVIAKIHPKVIQE
+654 VIGVIAKIHPKVIQE

-676 YAEIDAFKLKR
+676 YAEIDASKLKR

-716 EIKKALKD
+716 KIKKALKD

-738 FKESHNTIA
+738 FKESDNTIA

-768 AVQKALEIL
+768 VVQKALEIL

>member
-1 MKLSVN
+1 MRLSVN

-32 VESCIPCI
+32 VESCVSCV

-66 VGVGKVLEK
+66 VD
-75 APHKNAEKLSVC
+75 
-87 QVGVGKEVLQI
+87 VGKEVLQI

-139 CSSAELGFPKINDGI
+139 CSSSELGFPKINDGI

-174 SFNTHVLEISLTPN
+174 PFNTHVLEISLTPN

-226 LSAGENIESHL
+226 LSASKNIESHL
-237 AYYLIYNHSLKTP
+237 AYYLVCNHSLKTP
-250 LNIKLSLAH
+250 LKVKLSLAH

-274 STHFSGVIMNAYS
+274 SAHFSGVIMNAYS
-287 LNKTPMDL
+287 LNATPIDL

-337 TDPISLSLKLHAL
+337 IDPISLSLKLHAL

-378 FLSAHLKAAILESK
+378 FLSAHLKATILESK
-392 QIKHSLKDRTLTF
+392 QTQHSLKDRTLTF

-412 ILGLAVEKEK
+412 ILGLVVEKEK

-428 NLGFKVSVKEP
+428 SLGFKVSIKEP
-439 NSNPQILEVIAPN
+439 NSKPQILEVVAPN

-471 GIDNLISKPLDCVS
+471 GIDNLVSKPLNCIS
-485 SKNSNPHYDT
+485 NKNSNPHYDT

-542 ITTDLNTLRTSLV
+542 ITTELNTLRTSLV

-631 ERLTAQTPINH
+631 EKLTTQTPINH

-654 IIGVIAKIHPKVIQE
+654 IIGVIAKIHPKIIQE

-716 EIKKALKD
+716 RIKKALKD

-738 FKESHNTIA
+738 FKESHNSIA

-768 AVQKALEIL
+768 AVQKVLEIL

>member
-32 VESCIPCI
+32 VESCVPCV

-66 VGVGKVLEK
+66 VD
-75 APHKNAEKLSVC
+75 
-87 QVGVGKEVLQI
+87 VGKEVLPI

-133 ESCGMI
+133 ESHGMI
-139 CSSAELGFPKINDGI
+139 CSSIELGFPKINDGI

-161 GELVLGKELNEYA
+161 GELVLGKELNEYTP
-174 SFNTHVLEISLTPN
+174 FNTHVLEISLTPN

-237 AYYLIYNHSLKTP
+237 AYYLICNHSLKTP

-324 KDLSEYLLLEASY
+324 KDLSECLLLEASY
-337 TDPISLSLKLHAL
+337 IDPISLSLKLHAL

-378 FLSAHLKAAILESK
+378 FLSTHLKATILESK
-392 QIKHSLKDRTLTF
+392 QTKHSLKDRTLTF

-412 ILGLAVEKEK
+412 ILGLVIEKEK

-428 NLGFKVSVKEP
+428 NLGFKVSTKEP
-439 NSNPQILEVIAPN
+439 NSNPQILEVIVPN

-471 GIDNLISKPLDCVS
+471 GIDNLVSKPLNCVS

-530 EVLEDPLELQNP
+530 EVLEDSLELQNP

-585 REEIQKLG
+585 REENQKLG

-599 QKKESYPDAKG
+599 QKKESYPDTKG

-631 ERLTAQTPINH
+631 EKLTIQTPINH
-642 PYQSAKIIQNHE
+642 PYQSAKIIQNNE
-654 IIGVIAKIHPKVIQE
+654 VIGVIAKIHPKVIQE

-676 YAEIDAFKLKR
+676 YAEIDASKLKR

-716 EIKKALKD
+716 RIKKALKD

-738 FKESHNTIA
+738 FKESDNAIA

-768 AVQKALEIL
+768 VVQKALEIL

>member
-7 DLNVFVNT
+7 DLNVFVDT

-32 VESCIPCI
+32 VESSIPCV

-66 VGVGKVLEK
+66 VD
-75 APHKNAEKLSVC
+75 
-87 QVGVGKEVLQI
+87 VGKEVLQI

-139 CSSAELGFPKINDGI
+139 CSSNELGFPKINDGI

-174 SFNTHVLEISLTPN
+174 PFNTHVLEISLTPN

-212 IKALNFTPKSDLIT
+212 IKALNFTPKSNLIT
-226 LSAGENIESHL
+226 LCAGENIESHL
-237 AYYLIYNHSLKTP
+237 AYYLICNHSLKTP
-250 LNIKLSLAH
+250 LNVKLSLAH
-259 NNALSENDLKNFIEF
+259 NNALSENDLNNFIEF
-274 STHFSGVIMNAYS
+274 STHFSGVVMNAYS
-287 LNKTPMDL
+287 LNTTPIDL

-324 KDLSEYLLLEASY
+324 KDLSECLLLEASY

-378 FLSAHLKAAILESK
+378 FLSAHLKATILESK
-392 QIKHSLKDRTLTF
+392 QTKHVLKDRTLEF
-405 QLEDITE
+405 KLEDITE
-412 ILGLAVEKEK
+412 ILGLAIEEET

-428 NLGFKVSVKEP
+428 NLGFKVSIKEP
-439 NSNPQILEVIAPN
+439 NSKPQILEVVAPN

-471 GIDNLISKPLDCVS
+471 GIDHLISKPLDSVS
-485 SKNSNPHYDT
+485 NKKSNPHYDT

-530 EVLEDPLELQNP
+530 GVLEDPLELQNP
-542 ITTDLNTLRTSLV
+542 ITTELNTLRTSLV

-593 FLVSGL
+593 FLASGL

-631 ERLTAQTPINH
+631 EKLTTQAPINH
-642 PYQSAKIIQNHE
+642 PYQSAKIIQNNE
-654 IIGVIAKIHPKVIQE
+654 IIGVIAKIHPKVIRE

-676 YAEIDAFKLKR
+676 YTEIDAFKLKR

-716 EIKKALKD
+716 KIKKALKD

-738 FKESHNTIA
+738 FKESHNSIA
-747 LSVRCVIHSLE
+747 LSLRCVIHSLE

>member
-15 PKDIAKLCE
+15 PKDVAKLCE

-66 VGVGKVLEK
+66 VD
-75 APHKNAEKLSVC
+75 
-87 QVGVGKEVLQI
+87 VGKEVLQI

-133 ESCGMI
+133 ESHGMI
-139 CSSAELGFPKINDGI
+139 CSSIELGFPKINDGI

-174 SFNTHVLEISLTPN
+174 PFNTHVLEISLTPN

-259 NNALSENDLKNFIEF
+259 NNALSENDLNNFIEF
-274 STHFSGVIMNAYS
+274 SVHFSGVIMNAYS

-295 SVKNDENNLESVYIN
+295 SVKNDENDLESVYIN

-316 IAIKHQDQ
+316 IAIKHQVQ
-324 KDLSEYLLLEASY
+324 KDLSECLLLEASY
-337 TDPISLSLKLHAL
+337 IDPISLSLKLHAL

-378 FLSAHLKAAILESK
+378 FLSAHLKATILESK
-392 QIKHSLKDRTLTF
+392 QTEHSLKDRTLTF

-412 ILGLAVEKEK
+412 ILGLAVEAEK
-422 IQGILK
+422 IQSILK

-439 NSNPQILEVIAPN
+439 NSKPQILEVVVPN

-471 GIDNLISKPLDCVS
+471 GIDNLVSKSLHCVS

-542 ITTDLNTLRTSLV
+542 ITTELNTLRTSLV

-593 FLVSGL
+593 FLASGL

-631 ERLTAQTPINH
+631 EKLTTQTPINH

-654 IIGVIAKIHPKVIQE
+654 VIGVIAKIHPKVIQE

-676 YAEIDAFKLKR
+676 YAEIDASKLKR

-705 TLIIDENTAFS
+705 TLIINENTAFS
-716 EIKKALKD
+716 KIKKALKD

-738 FKESHNTIA
+738 FKESHNSIA

>member
-32 VESCIPCI
+32 VESCVSCV

-66 VGVGKVLEK
+66 VD
-75 APHKNAEKLSVC
+75 
-87 QVGVGKEVLQI
+87 VGKEVLQI

-106 PNQFVPVA
+106 PNQFAPVA
-114 LNGALIGST
+114 LKGAIIGST
-123 TIAKTELRGV
+123 PIAKTELRGV
-133 ESCGMI
+133 ESHGMI
-139 CSSAELGFPKINDGI
+139 CSSTELGFPKINDGI

-174 SFNTHVLEISLTPN
+174 PFNTHVLEISLTPN

-226 LSAGENIESHL
+226 LSVGENIESHL
-237 AYYLIYNHSLKTP
+237 AYYLICNHSLKTP
-250 LNIKLSLAH
+250 LNIRLSLAH
-259 NNALSENDLKNFIEF
+259 NNALSENDLNNFIEF
-274 STHFSGVIMNAYS
+274 SAHFSGVILNAYS
-287 LNKTPMDL
+287 LNTTPVDL
-295 SVKNDENNLESVYIN
+295 IVKNDENNLESVYIN

-324 KDLSEYLLLEASY
+324 KDLSECLLLEASY
-337 TDPISLSLKLHAL
+337 TDPVSLSLKLHAL

-378 FLSAHLKAAILESK
+378 FLSAHLKATILESK
-392 QIKHSLKDRTLTF
+392 QTKHSLKDRALTF

-412 ILGLAVEKEK
+412 ILGLVIEAEK

-428 NLGFKVSVKEP
+428 NLGFKVSAKEP
-439 NSNPQILEVIAPN
+439 NSKPQILEAIVPN

-471 GIDNLISKPLDCVS
+471 GIDNLVSKPLHCVS

-542 ITTDLNTLRTSLV
+542 ITTELNTLRTSLV

-574 LYEKGSVYNSK
+574 LYEKGSVYNAK

-593 FLVSGL
+593 FLISGL
-599 QKKESYPDAKG
+599 QKKESYLYAKG
-610 KAWDFYSFAECVSKV
+610 KAWDFYSFAECVSRI

-631 ERLTAQTPINH
+631 EKLTTQTPINH
-642 PYQSAKIIQNHE
+642 PYQSAKIIQNNE

-676 YAEIDAFKLKR
+676 YAEIDASKLKR

-705 TLIIDENTAFS
+705 TLVIDENTAFS
-716 EIKKALKD
+716 RIKKALKD

-738 FKESHNTIA
+738 FKESDNTIA
-747 LSVRCVIHSLE
+747 LSVRCMIHSLE

-768 AVQKALEIL
+768 VVQKALEIL

>member
-7 DLNVFVNT
+7 DLSVFVDT

-32 VESCIPCI
+32 VESCIPCV

-66 VGVGKVLEK
+66 VD
-75 APHKNAEKLSVC
+75 
-87 QVGVGKEVLQI
+87 VGKEVLQI

-133 ESCGMI
+133 ESHGMI
-139 CSSAELGFPKINDGI
+139 CSSTELGFPKINDGI

-174 SFNTHVLEISLTPN
+174 LFNTHVLEISLTPN

-212 IKALNFTPKSDLIT
+212 IKALNFTPKSDSIT
-226 LSAGENIESHL
+226 LSVGENIESHL
-237 AYYLIYNHSLKTP
+237 AYYLICNHSLKTP

-259 NNALSENDLKNFIEF
+259 NNALSENDLNNFIEF
-274 STHFSGVIMNAYS
+274 SAHFSGVILNAYS

-324 KDLSEYLLLEASY
+324 KDLSECLLLEASY
-337 TDPISLSLKLHAL
+337 IDPISLSLKLHAL

-378 FLSAHLKAAILESK
+378 FLSTHLKATILESK
-392 QIKHSLKDRTLTF
+392 QTQHSLKDRALTF

-422 IQGILK
+422 IQSILK
-428 NLGFKVSVKEP
+428 SLGFKISAKEP
-439 NSNPQILEVIAPN
+439 NSKPPILEIIAPN

-471 GIDNLISKPLDCVS
+471 GIDNLVSKPLHCVS

-542 ITTDLNTLRTSLV
+542 ITTELNTLRTSLV

-631 ERLTAQTPINH
+631 EKLTIQTPINH
-642 PYQSAKIIQNHE
+642 PYQSAKIIQNNE
-654 IIGVIAKIHPKVIQE
+654 IIGTIAKIHPKVIQE

-676 YAEIDAFKLKR
+676 YAEIDASKLKR

-716 EIKKALKD
+716 RIKKALKD

-738 FKESHNTIA
+738 FKESNNTIA

>member
-7 DLNVFVNT
+7 DLNVFVDV

-32 VESCIPCI
+32 VESCMLCV

-66 VGVGKVLEK
+66 VD
-75 APHKNAEKLSVC
+75 
-87 QVGVGKEVLQI
+87 VGKEVLQI

-139 CSSAELGFPKINDGI
+139 CSSNELGFPKINDGI

-161 GELVLGKELNEYA
+161 GELVLGKGLNEYA
-174 SFNTHVLEISLTPN
+174 PFNTHVLEISLTPN

-226 LSAGENIESHL
+226 LCAGENIESHL
-237 AYYLIYNHSLKTP
+237 AYYLVCNHSLKTP

-259 NNALSENDLKNFIEF
+259 NNALSENDLNNFIEF
-274 STHFSGVIMNAYS
+274 SAHFSGVVMNAYS
-287 LNKTPMDL
+287 LDATPIDL
-295 SVKNDENNLESVYIN
+295 SVKNDENDLESVYIN

-324 KDLSEYLLLEASY
+324 KDLSECLLLEASY
-337 TDPISLSLKLHAL
+337 TDPISLSLKLYAL

-378 FLSAHLKAAILESK
+378 FLSAHLKATILENK
-392 QIKHSLKDRTLTF
+392 QTKHALKDRTLEF
-405 QLEDITE
+405 KLEDITE
-412 ILGLAVEKEK
+412 ILGLAIEEEK

-428 NLGFKVSVKEP
+428 NLGFKVSIKEP
-439 NSNPQILEVIAPN
+439 NSKPQILEVVAPN

-471 GIDNLISKPLDCVS
+471 GIDHLISKPLDSVS
-485 SKNSNPHYDT
+485 NKKTNPHYDT

-542 ITTDLNTLRTSLV
+542 ITTELNTLRTSLV

-593 FLVSGL
+593 FLASGL

-631 ERLTAQTPINH
+631 EKLTTKTPINH

-676 YAEIDAFKLKR
+676 YAEIDASKLKR

-716 EIKKALKD
+716 RIKKVLKD
-724 AQIPNLSEILPLDI
+724 AKIPNLSEILPLDI
-738 FKESHNTIA
+738 FKESNNSIA

-768 AVQKALEIL
+768 AVQQALEIL

>member
-7 DLNVFVNT
+7 DLNVFVDT

-24 DLSRLGLE
+24 DLSCLGLE
-32 VESCIPCI
+32 VESCMLCA

-46 VGKVL
+46 
-51 EKAPHKNAEKLSVCQ
+51 
-66 VGVGKVLEK
+66 VGKVLEK

-139 CSSAELGFPKINDGI
+139 CSSSELGFPKINDGI

-174 SFNTHVLEISLTPN
+174 PFNTHVLEISLTPN

-237 AYYLIYNHSLKTP
+237 AYYLVCNHSLKTP
-250 LNIKLSLAH
+250 LNVKLSLAH
-259 NNALSENDLKNFIEF
+259 NNALSENDLNNFIEF
-274 STHFSGVIMNAYS
+274 SAHFSGVIMNAYS
-287 LNKTPMDL
+287 LNATPIDL

-392 QIKHSLKDRTLTF
+392 QTQHSLKDRTLKF

-412 ILGLAVEKEK
+412 ILGLAVEEEK

-428 NLGFKVSVKEP
+428 NLGFKVSVKVS
-439 NSNPQILEVIAPN
+439 NSKPQILEVVVPN
-452 FRHDIKTIQDIA
+452 FRHDIQTIQDIA

-471 GIDNLISKPLDCVS
+471 GIDNLVSKTLNCISNK
-485 SKNSNPHYDT
+485 KSNPHYDT

-542 ITTDLNTLRTSLV
+542 ITTELNTLRTSLV

-593 FLVSGL
+593 FLASGL
-599 QKKESYPDAKG
+599 QKKESYPDSKG

-631 ERLTAQTPINH
+631 EKLTTQTPINH

-676 YAEIDAFKLKR
+676 YAEIDASKLKR

-716 EIKKALKD
+716 RIKKALED
-724 AQIPNLSEILPLDI
+724 AQIPNLSEVLPLDI
-738 FKESHNTIA
+738 FKESHNSIA
-747 LSVRCVIHSLE
+747 LSVRCVIYSLE
-758 KTLNDEEVNS
+758 KTLNDEEVNA

-777 EKEFNARLKG
+777 EKEFNARLKR

>member
-7 DLNVFVNT
+7 DLSVFVDT
-15 PKDIAKLCE
+15 PKDITKLCE

-32 VESCIPCI
+32 VESCIPCV

-66 VGVGKVLEK
+66 VD
-75 APHKNAEKLSVC
+75 
-87 QVGVGKEVLQI
+87 VGKEVLPI

-106 PNQFVPVA
+106 SNQFVPVA

-139 CSSAELGFPKINDGI
+139 CSSSELGFPKINDGI

-161 GELVLGKELNEYA
+161 GELVLGKELNKYA
-174 SFNTHVLEISLTPN
+174 PFNTHVLEISLTPN

-226 LSAGENIESHL
+226 LIMGENIESHL

-259 NNALSENDLKNFIEF
+259 NNALSENDLNNFIEF

-378 FLSAHLKAAILESK
+378 FLSAHLKATILESK
-392 QIKHSLKDRTLTF
+392 QTKHSLKDRALKF

-422 IQGILK
+422 IQSILK

-439 NSNPQILEVIAPN
+439 NSNPQILEVIVPN

-471 GIDNLISKPLDCVS
+471 GIDHLISKPLHCVS

-514 IHYVF
+514 VHYVF

-530 EVLEDPLELQNP
+530 EVLEDSLELQNP
-542 ITTDLNTLRTSLV
+542 ITTELNTLRTSLV

-574 LYEKGSVYNSK
+574 LYEKGSVYNAK

-610 KAWDFYSFAECVSKV
+610 KAWDFYSFAECVSKI

-631 ERLTAQTPINH
+631 ERLTTQTPINH

-676 YAEIDAFKLKR
+676 YAEIDASKLKR
-687 PAMLLK
+687 HAMLLK

-716 EIKKALKD
+716 KIKKALKD

-738 FKESHNTIA
+738 FKESDNTIA

-768 AVQKALEIL
+768 VVQKVLEIL

>member
-32 VESCIPCI
+32 VESCVSYV

-66 VGVGKVLEK
+66 VD
-75 APHKNAEKLSVC
+75 
-87 QVGVGKEVLQI
+87 VGKEVLQI

-114 LNGALIGST
+114 LKGAIIGST

-139 CSSAELGFPKINDGI
+139 CSSGELGFPKINDGI

-161 GELVLGKELNEYA
+161 GELVSGKELNEYA
-174 SFNTHVLEISLTPN
+174 PFNTHVLEISLTPN

-203 AFYHTPLKP
+203 AFYNTPLKP
-212 IKALNFTPKSDLIT
+212 IEALNFTPKSDLIT

-237 AYYLIYNHSLKTP
+237 AYYLVCNHSLKTP
-250 LNIKLSLAH
+250 LNVKLSLAH
-259 NNALSENDLKNFIEF
+259 NNALSENDLNNFIEF
-274 STHFSGVIMNAYS
+274 SVHFSGVIMNAYS

-295 SVKNDENNLESVYIN
+295 SVKNDENDLESVYIN

-324 KDLSEYLLLEASY
+324 KDLSECLLLEASY

-378 FLSAHLKAAILESK
+378 FLSAHLKATILESK
-392 QIKHSLKDRTLTF
+392 QTEHSLKDRALKF

-428 NLGFKVSVKEP
+428 SLGFKVSVKEP
-439 NSNPQILEVIAPN
+439 NSKPQILEVIVPN

-471 GIDNLISKPLDCVS
+471 GIDNLISKPLNCVS

-542 ITTDLNTLRTSLV
+542 ITTELNTLRTSLV

-593 FLVSGL
+593 FLASGL

-631 ERLTAQTPINH
+631 EKLTTQTPINH
-642 PYQSAKIIQNHE
+642 PYQSAKIIQNNE

-716 EIKKALKD
+716 KIKKALKD

-738 FKESHNTIA
+738 FKESHNSIA

>member
-7 DLNVFVNT
+7 DLNVFVDV

-32 VESCIPCI
+32 VESSIPCV

-46 VGKVL
+46 
-51 EKAPHKNAEKLSVCQ
+51 
-66 VGVGKVLEK
+66 VGKVLEK

-139 CSSAELGFPKINDGI
+139 CSSNELGFPKINDGI

-161 GELVLGKELNEYA
+161 GELVLGKGLNEYA
-174 SFNTHVLEISLTPN
+174 PFNTHVLEISLTPN

-226 LSAGENIESHL
+226 LSVGENIESHL
-237 AYYLIYNHSLKTP
+237 AYYLICNHSLKTP

-259 NNALSENDLKNFIEF
+259 NNALSENDLNNFIEF
-274 STHFSGVIMNAYS
+274 SVHFSGVIMNAYS

-324 KDLSEYLLLEASY
+324 KDLSEHLLLEASY

-378 FLSAHLKAAILESK
+378 FLSAHLKATILESK
-392 QIKHSLKDRTLTF
+392 QTNHALKDRTLKF
-405 QLEDITE
+405 KLEDITE
-412 ILGLAVEKEK
+412 ILGLTIEEET

-428 NLGFKVSVKEP
+428 NLGFKVSAKVS
-439 NSNPQILEVIAPN
+439 NSKPQILEVVVPN

-471 GIDNLISKPLDCVS
+471 GIDHLISKPLDSVS
-485 SKNSNPHYDT
+485 NKKSNPHYDT

-542 ITTDLNTLRTSLV
+542 ITTELNTLRTSLV

-574 LYEKGSVYNSK
+574 LYEKGSVYNAK
-585 REEIQKLG
+585 REEVQKLG

-610 KAWDFYSFAECVSKV
+610 KAWDLYSFAECISKV

-654 IIGVIAKIHPKVIQE
+654 IIGIIAKIHPKVIQE

-676 YAEIDAFKLKR
+676 YAEIDASKLKR

-716 EIKKALKD
+716 RIKKALKD
-724 AQIPNLSEILPLDI
+724 AKIPNLSEILPLDI
-738 FKESHNTIA
+738 FKESDNTIA

-768 AVQKALEIL
+768 VVQKALEIL

>member
-7 DLNVFVNT
+7 DLSVFVNT

-66 VGVGKVLEK
+66 VD
-75 APHKNAEKLSVC
+75 
-87 QVGVGKEVLQI
+87 VGKEVLPI

-139 CSSAELGFPKINDGI
+139 CSSIELGFPKINDGI

-161 GELVLGKELNEYA
+161 GELVLGKELNEY
-174 SFNTHVLEISLTPN
+174 SPFNTHVLEISLTPN
-188 RGDCLSVLGI
+188 RGDCLSVLGV

-226 LSAGENIESHL
+226 LSVGENIESHL
-237 AYYLIYNHSLKTP
+237 AYYLICNHSLKTP
-250 LNIKLSLAH
+250 LNVKLSLAH

-274 STHFSGVIMNAYS
+274 SVHFSGVIMNAYS

-324 KDLSEYLLLEASY
+324 KDLSECLLLEASY
-337 TDPISLSLKLHAL
+337 IDPVSLSLKLHAL

-365 ARGSNPNLSDGLN
+365 TRGSNPNLSDGLN
-378 FLSAHLKAAILESK
+378 FLSAHLKATILESK
-392 QIKHSLKDRTLTF
+392 QTKHSLKDRALKF

-412 ILGLAVEKEK
+412 ILGLVIEAEK

-439 NSNPQILEVIAPN
+439 NSNPQILEVVVPN

-471 GIDNLISKPLDCVS
+471 GIDNLISKPLHCVS

-542 ITTDLNTLRTSLV
+542 ITTDLNTLRTSLI

-574 LYEKGSVYNSK
+574 LYERGSVYNSK

-593 FLVSGL
+593 FLASGL

-625 IGDFSL
+625 IRDFSL
-631 ERLTAQTPINH
+631 EKLTAQTPINH
-642 PYQSAKIIQNHE
+642 PYQSAKIIQNNE

-676 YAEIDAFKLKR
+676 YAEIDASKLKR

-716 EIKKALKD
+716 RIKKALKD

-738 FKESHNTIA
+738 FKESDNTIA

>member
-7 DLNVFVNT
+7 DLSVFVDT

-32 VESCIPCI
+32 VESSIPCV

-46 VGKVL
+46 IGKVL

-66 VGVGKVLEK
+66 VD
-75 APHKNAEKLSVC
+75 
-87 QVGVGKEVLQI
+87 VGKEVLQI

-139 CSSAELGFPKINDGI
+139 CSSNELGFPKINDGI

-161 GELVLGKELNEYA
+161 GELVLGKGLNEYA
-174 SFNTHVLEISLTPN
+174 PFNTHVLEISLTPN

-226 LSAGENIESHL
+226 LCAGENIESHL
-237 AYYLIYNHSLKTP
+237 AYYLICNHSLKTP
-250 LNIKLSLAH
+250 LNVKLSLAH
-259 NNALSENDLKNFIEF
+259 NNALSENDLNNFIEF
-274 STHFSGVIMNAYS
+274 SVHFSGVVMNAYS
-287 LNKTPMDL
+287 LDATPIDL

-316 IAIKHQDQ
+316 IAIKHQDP

-392 QIKHSLKDRTLTF
+392 QTKHVLKDRTLKF
-405 QLEDITE
+405 KLEDITE
-412 ILGLAVEKEK
+412 ILGLAVEEEK

-428 NLGFKVSVKEP
+428 NLGFKVSAKVS
-439 NSNPQILEVIAPN
+439 NSKPQILEVVAPN

-471 GIDNLISKPLDCVS
+471 GIDHLISKPLDSVS
-485 SKNSNPHYDT
+485 NKKSNPHYDT

-542 ITTDLNTLRTSLV
+542 ITTELNTLRTSLV

-593 FLVSGL
+593 FLASGL

-631 ERLTAQTPINH
+631 EKLTTQAPINH

-654 IIGVIAKIHPKVIQE
+654 IIGVIAKIHPKVIRE

-676 YAEIDAFKLKR
+676 YAEIDASKLKR

-716 EIKKALKD
+716 RIKKALKD

-738 FKESHNTIA
+738 FKESDNTIA
-747 LSVRCVIHSLE
+747 LSVRCAIHSLE

>member
-7 DLNVFVNT
+7 DLNVFVDT

-32 VESCIPCI
+32 VESCIPCV

-46 VGKVL
+46 
-51 EKAPHKNAEKLSVCQ
+51 
-66 VGVGKVLEK
+66 VGKVLEK

-139 CSSAELGFPKINDGI
+139 CSSSELGFPKINDGI

-161 GELVLGKELNEYA
+161 GELVLGKGLNEYA
-174 SFNTHVLEISLTPN
+174 PFNTHVLEISLTPN

-212 IKALNFTPKSDLIT
+212 IKALNFTPKSDLIA

-237 AYYLIYNHSLKTP
+237 AYYLICNHSLKTP
-250 LNIKLSLAH
+250 LNVKLSLAH
-259 NNALSENDLKNFIEF
+259 NNALSENDLNNFIEF
-274 STHFSGVIMNAYS
+274 SVHFSGVIMNAYS
-287 LNKTPMDL
+287 LNATPIDL

-324 KDLSEYLLLEASY
+324 KDLSECLLLEASY
-337 TDPISLSLKLHAL
+337 IDPISLSLKLHAL

-378 FLSAHLKAAILESK
+378 FLSTHLKASILESK
-392 QIKHSLKDRTLTF
+392 QTKHSLKDRTLKF
-405 QLEDITE
+405 KLEDITE
-412 ILGLAVEKEK
+412 ILGLAIEEET

-428 NLGFKVSVKEP
+428 NLGFKVSAKVS
-439 NSNPQILEVIAPN
+439 NSKPQILEVVVPN

-471 GIDNLISKPLDCVS
+471 GIDHLISKPLDGVS
-485 SKNSNPHYDT
+485 NKKSNPHYDT

-542 ITTDLNTLRTSLV
+542 ITTELNTLRTSLV

-593 FLVSGL
+593 FLASGL

-631 ERLTAQTPINH
+631 EKLTTQTPINH
-642 PYQSAKIIQNHE
+642 PYQSAKIIQNHK

-716 EIKKALKD
+716 RIKKTLKD

-738 FKESHNTIA
+738 FKESDNTIA

-768 AVQKALEIL
+768 AVQKALEVL

>member
-15 PKDIAKLCE
+15 PKDIVKLCE

-32 VESCIPCI
+32 VESCIPYV

-66 VGVGKVLEK
+66 VD
-75 APHKNAEKLSVC
+75 
-87 QVGVGKEVLQI
+87 VGKEVLQI

-114 LNGALIGST
+114 LNGALIDST

-139 CSSAELGFPKINDGI
+139 CSSSELGFPKINDGI

-174 SFNTHVLEISLTPN
+174 PFNTHVLEISLTPN

-226 LSAGENIESHL
+226 LSVGENIESHL

-259 NNALSENDLKNFIEF
+259 NNALSENDLNNFIEF
-274 STHFSGVIMNAYS
+274 SAHFSGVIMNAYS
-287 LNKTPMDL
+287 LNATPIDL
-295 SVKNDENNLESVYIN
+295 SVKNDENSLESVYIN

-324 KDLSEYLLLEASY
+324 KDLSECLLLEASY

-350 KDKTLQKDNALIYRS
+350 KDKTLQKDNALVYRS
-365 ARGSNPNLSDGLN
+365 TRGSNPNLSDGLN
-378 FLSAHLKAAILESK
+378 FLSAHLKATILESK
-392 QIKHSLKDRTLTF
+392 QTEHSLKDYALTF

-412 ILGLAVEKEK
+412 ILGLAVEAEK

-428 NLGFKVSVKEP
+428 SLGFKVSAKEP
-439 NSNPQILEVIAPN
+439 NSKPQILEVIAPN

-471 GIDNLISKPLDCVS
+471 GIDNLASKPLHCVS

-542 ITTDLNTLRTSLV
+542 ITTELNTLRTSLV

-574 LYEKGSVYNSK
+574 LYEKGSVYNAK
-585 REEIQKLG
+585 REEIQKLS

-599 QKKESYPDAKG
+599 QKKEIYPDAKG

-631 ERLTAQTPINH
+631 EKLTTKTPINH

-705 TLIIDENTAFS
+705 TLIINENTAFS
-716 EIKKALKD
+716 KIKKALKD

-738 FKESHNTIA
+738 FKESHNSIA

>member
-7 DLNVFVNT
+7 DLSVFVDT
-15 PKDIAKLCE
+15 PKDITKLCE
-24 DLSRLGLE
+24 DLSCLGLE
-32 VESCIPCI
+32 VESCIPCV

-46 VGKVL
+46 VGKIL

-66 VGVGKVLEK
+66 VD
-75 APHKNAEKLSVC
+75 
-87 QVGVGKEVLQI
+87 VGKEVLQI

-139 CSSAELGFPKINDGI
+139 CSSNELGFPKINDGI

-174 SFNTHVLEISLTPN
+174 PFNTHVLEISLTPN

-226 LSAGENIESHL
+226 ISAGENIESYL
-237 AYYLIYNHSLKTP
+237 AYYLVCNHSLKTP
-250 LNIKLSLAH
+250 LNVKLSLAH
-259 NNALSENDLKNFIEF
+259 NNALSENDLNNFIEF
-274 STHFSGVIMNAYS
+274 SMHFSGVVMNAYS
-287 LNKTPMDL
+287 LDATPIDL

-378 FLSAHLKAAILESK
+378 FLSAHLKATILESK
-392 QIKHSLKDRTLTF
+392 QTKHVLKDRALKF
-405 QLEDITE
+405 KLEDITE
-412 ILGLAVEKEK
+412 ILGLAIEKEK

-439 NSNPQILEVIAPN
+439 NSKPQILEVVAPN

-471 GIDNLISKPLDCVS
+471 GIGNLVSKPLNCIS
-485 SKNSNPHYDT
+485 NKNSNPHYDT

-542 ITTDLNTLRTSLV
+542 ITTELNTLRTSLV

-593 FLVSGL
+593 FLASGL
-599 QKKESYPDAKG
+599 QKKESYPNAKG

-631 ERLTAQTPINH
+631 EKLTTKTPINH

-676 YAEIDAFKLKR
+676 YAEIDASKLKR

-716 EIKKALKD
+716 RIKKALKD

-738 FKESHNTIA
+738 FKESHNSIA

>member
-7 DLNVFVNT
+7 DLSVFVDA
-15 PKDIAKLCE
+15 PKDITKLCE

-66 VGVGKVLEK
+66 VDI
-75 APHKNAEKLSVC
+75 
-87 QVGVGKEVLQI
+87 GKEVLPI

-114 LNGALIGST
+114 LKGAIMGST

-133 ESCGMI
+133 ESHGMI
-139 CSSAELGFPKINDGI
+139 CSSSELGFPKINDGI

-161 GELVLGKELNEYA
+161 GDLVLGKELNEYA
-174 SFNTHVLEISLTPN
+174 PFNTHVLEISLTPN

-226 LSAGENIESHL
+226 LSVGENIESHL
-237 AYYLIYNHSLKTP
+237 AYYLVCNHSLKTP
-250 LNIKLSLAH
+250 LKVKLSLAH
-259 NNALSENDLKNFIEF
+259 NNALSENDLNNFIEF
-274 STHFSGVIMNAYS
+274 STHFSGVVMNAYN
-287 LNKTPMDL
+287 LNATPIDL

-324 KDLSEYLLLEASY
+324 KDLSEHLLLEASY
-337 TDPISLSLKLHAL
+337 TDPVSLSLKLHAL
-350 KDKTLQKDNALIYRS
+350 KDKTLQKDNALTYRS

-378 FLSAHLKAAILESK
+378 FLSAHLKATILESK
-392 QIKHSLKDRTLTF
+392 QTQHSLKDRALKF

-412 ILGLAVEKEK
+412 ILGLAIEAEK

-428 NLGFKVSVKEP
+428 SLGFKVSVKEP
-439 NSNPQILEVIAPN
+439 NSKPQILEVVVPN

-471 GIDNLISKPLDCVS
+471 GIDNLVSKPLNCIS
-485 SKNSNPHYDT
+485 NKNSNPHYDT

-542 ITTDLNTLRTSLV
+542 ITTELNTLRTSLV

-585 REEIQKLG
+585 REETQKLG

-642 PYQSAKIIQNHE
+642 PYQSAKIIQNHK

-676 YAEIDAFKLKR
+676 YAEIDASKLKR

-716 EIKKALKD
+716 RIKKALKD

-738 FKESHNTIA
+738 FKESDNTIA